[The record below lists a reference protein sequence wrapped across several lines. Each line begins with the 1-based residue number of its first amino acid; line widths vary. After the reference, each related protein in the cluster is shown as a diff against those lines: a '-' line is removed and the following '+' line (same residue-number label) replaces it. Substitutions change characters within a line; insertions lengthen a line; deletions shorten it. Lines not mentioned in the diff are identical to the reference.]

1 MIRDIT
7 IADAALICSIYNYFI
22 ENTAITFELTPVEEP
37 EMARRITEIT
47 KNYPWIVYE
56 ENGEIIGYAYA
67 SKWRDR
73 PAYRFVTETTV
84 YIRKGDE
91 RKGIGSLL
99 YTDLLRKLKLKHFHA
114 AIGCITL
121 PNPAS
126 VTLHE
131 KLGFANVAHF
141 REVGFK
147 FDQWQDVGFW
157 QLMF

>member
-1 MIRDIT
+1 M
-7 IADAALICSIYNYFI
+7 
-22 ENTAITFELTPVEEP
+22 P
-37 EMARRITEIT
+37 
-47 KNYPWIVYE
+47 
-56 ENGEIIGYAYA
+56 

-73 PAYRFVTETTV
+73 PAYRFVAETTV
-84 YIRKGDE
+84 YIRQGDE
-91 RKGIGSLL
+91 GKGIGSLL